1 MRGGSERNE
10 PERGPVS
17 EAHATGSVATNSTM
31 RRARTSKPASRR
43 RVPRRGTRADR
54 PVAAVLDLLG
64 RRWLLRVLW
73 ELRVEP
79 LTFRVLRERCNAM
92 SPSVLNRRLAELR
105 QAGVVEVESRR
116 GYRLTDEGRE
126 LARALRAIGHWAE
139 RRAAQT
145 PRRARRPG
153 RRPPR

>member
-1 MRGGSERNE
+1 
-10 PERGPVS
+10 
-17 EAHATGSVATNSTM
+17 M
-31 RRARTSKPASRR
+31 RRARTSKAAARR
-43 RVPRRGTRADR
+43 RRAPRRGTRADR
-54 PVAAVLDLLG
+54 PVVAVVDLLG

-105 QAGVVEVESRR
+105 QAGVVEVETRR

-126 LARALRAIGHWAE
+126 LARALSAIGRWAE
-139 RRAAQT
+139 RRAARS
-145 PRRARRPG
+145 PRRARRLV
-153 RRPPR
+153 RRAPR